1 MVNTDPQ
8 HRRTHDEL
16 LRDVLF
22 PIVTIGGIESSIGQ
36 DRSVERIFND
46 RFLLVIIEP
55 GIQDVP
61 GMVIYDRRKIGLD
74 LLSVLADREFWA
86 ILDIRLNKH
95 HPVWFTESF
104 RRALLSFDILAHLFL
119 AESCLIQVVLKG
131 RALQDTRFHAA
142 FAFQDKDDLVDAPR
156 RNFPLQLDCFLNE
169 LRKVVRKRWVK
180 MTGPVSR
187 PQSLKPMVRI
197 SVFIPS

>member
-119 AESCLIQVVLKG
+119 AESGLKQMTLEG
-131 RALQDTRFHAA
+131 RPFQDPGFNPS
-142 FAFQDKDDLVDAPR
+142 FAFQDEDDLSDASR
-156 RNFPLQLDCFLNE
+156 RDFPFQLYRL
-169 LRKVVRKRWVK
+169 
-180 MTGPVSR
+180 
-187 PQSLKPMVRI
+187 
-197 SVFIPS
+197 